1 MTRQSEI
8 PMRPKGRH
16 YNLTDS
22 EMDCLTWFVLSGCS
36 RDYAYMTFVRPDL
49 AINKRN
55 LSTVSSQ
62 FFGSVDVRNY
72 IEAYRSLIRG
82 DVETIDD
89 DLCLDA
95 DSRKTKAVSK
105 FTDKVVDKMLGKID
119 SIEEMDAIAKLA
131 DRVGVLEEKEDVEE
145 KPRRYLPVTCSQCMY
160 RSFVES
166 HIEKGNIDNEC
177 NHCLTRKYA
186 EEHGWH
192 YDAKKNIE

>member
-1 MTRQSEI
+1 MARQSEI

-89 DLCLDA
+89 ELCLDA

-105 FTDKVVDKMLGKID
+105 FTDKVVAWQDRQHRGDGCD
-119 SIEEMDAIAKLA
+119 SQTC
-131 DRVGVLEEKEDVEE
+131 RPCRCVGGEG
-145 KPRRYLPVTCSQCMY
+145 RC
-160 RSFVES
+160 
-166 HIEKGNIDNEC
+166 
-177 NHCLTRKYA
+177 
-186 EEHGWH
+186 
-192 YDAKKNIE
+192 